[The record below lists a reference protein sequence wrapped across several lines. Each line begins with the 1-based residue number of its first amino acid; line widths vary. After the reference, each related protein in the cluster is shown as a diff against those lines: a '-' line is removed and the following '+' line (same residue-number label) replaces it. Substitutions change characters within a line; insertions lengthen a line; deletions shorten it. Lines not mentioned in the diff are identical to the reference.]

1 MIRIRSRTPRRLR
14 AAQAR
19 ALKLIPTTGRVD
31 DLVEA
36 VSAAQ
41 EWPVRL
47 LPFDLGRGA
56 PTGLWIATGTADY
69 IVYPSGASAAER
81 TAIIC
86 HELSHVLLQ
95 HQPVGETAQ
104 LAQMAAMVAPEI
116 DPAVAQRM
124 LMRHGY
130 TQDVEAEAESFA
142 TLLVTQLA
150 RSAERHSVGTDRV
163 SERLR

>member
-1 MIRIRSRTPRRLR
+1 MVRLMSRPSSRVR
-14 AAQAR
+14 AQAR
-19 ALKLIPTTGRVD
+19 ALKLMPATGRVE

-56 PTGLWIATGTADY
+56 PSGLWIATGAADY

-86 HELSHVLLQ
+86 HELSHILLQ
-95 HQPVGETAQ
+95 HEPVGETAQ
-104 LAQMAAMVAPEI
+104 LAQTAAMVAQVPY
-116 DPAVAQRM
+116 
-124 LMRHGY
+124 GN
-130 TQDVEAEAESFA
+130 
-142 TLLVTQLA
+142 QLIELSRA
-150 RSAERHSVGTDRV
+150 FERAGRAAA
-163 SERLR
+163 